1 MKNNIL
7 KMGYLKKW
15 TYILKSIITPDPTA
29 VNRIAWDAHR
39 DNLGDIL
46 NPVIAEA
53 IGKKPVK
60 RVSTGKPGRAEH
72 FFCIGSILQKSRSQ
86 TIVWG
91 SGLISED
98 AVCSEIPKKIYAV
111 RGPFTRARLLEQG
124 IECPEVYGD
133 PALLLPK
140 IYKPGSDV
148 KQYRLGIVP
157 HYADRNNP
165 LAKKLSDKQP
175 DIKIIDVQN
184 KNPLKVVDEI
194 VSCDQIIS
202 SSLHGII
209 IADAYGIPSLW
220 VEFSDRV
227 IGKGFKFRDYFA
239 SVGRDV
245 SDPLTI
251 SEKTDAETVLQAFK
265 PYSITIDLEK
275 LLLNCPFNQATPT
288 P

>member
-1 MKNNIL
+1 
-7 KMGYLKKW
+7 MGYLKEW
-15 TYILKSIITPDPTA
+15 TNILNHLIAPETGA

-39 DNLGDIL
+39 DNLGDVL

-53 IGKKPVK
+53 IGRKPVK

-98 AVCSEIPKKIYAV
+98 AVCREIPKKIYAV
-111 RGPFTRARLLEQG
+111 RGPLTRAGLLEQG
-124 IECPEVYGD
+124 IGCPEVYGD

-140 IYKPGSDV
+140 LYKPASDL
-148 KQYRLGIVP
+148 KKYRLGIVP
-157 HYADRNNP
+157 HYADRNNS
-165 LAKKLSDKQP
+165 LARKIEDKHP
-175 DIKIIDVQN
+175 GIIIIDVQN
-184 KNPLKVVDEI
+184 KNPLKVVDQI
-194 VSCDQIIS
+194 VSCEKIIS
-202 SSLHGII
+202 SSLHGLI

-220 VEFSDRV
+220 VEFSDKV

-239 SVGRDV
+239 SVGRKV
-245 SDPLTI
+245 TDPIQITGHTTL
-251 SEKTDAETVLQAFK
+251 EEVLQAFQ
-265 PYSITIDLEK
+265 PYAIAIDLEK
-275 LLLNCPFNQATPT
+275 LLRSCPFNQVSPT